1 MTVRILLAE
10 DNENLAQLLARFIEA
25 KGHVVITARTGA
37 EAVRLL
43 GSQPFDLLLLDL
55 GLPEVSGVELLQKLR
70 KAPRLSSLPVIIITG
85 MYKGEKYSQAAL
97 KLGVSHY
104 LEKPFS
110 RESFEAALS
119 DTISISENQ
128 RTKPSVL
135 NTLISVFNNRQSG
148 LLTIGELSPVSF
160 VKGEPSSFLAKGK
173 RDFPEFLLA
182 KGKINREDLQTFL
195 EQGGERIFFTDA
207 GILTFDE
214 LQSESQLYLAK
225 LLLDHLHKSDNV
237 SFSEG
242 SGKDEPPLLQLSV
255 LRLLYDA
262 VKLLPEQFQV
272 EEFLAGTSGLF
283 PARTSLFYRRANLLS
298 MRETDI
304 SLLERIN
311 GQRSVSELLGEKN
324 GTTHDSALFIN
335 FMHLMG
341 MISLKDAPGDEAA
354 PDFPLK
360 TLFNRPLEEGTV
372 MEELLMDFDD
382 IVEEVAGN
390 VVMAMG
396 TNDMAAPLSEEEIGF
411 EQSVQREFSLI
422 RDKDYYAVFGMTPGK
437 FSFNTLKDAYF
448 AKVKEYSPER
458 FMELSG
464 ATSAQAQEILSIY
477 ADAYNTLSNVVA
489 KERYDEMLN
498 DNKTMGIDGKQDGK
512 LHARIQFQSGKVFLD
527 MGEFENAEKALQE
540 AYTLEPENCGHAAF
554 LAWAIYNNSANR
566 NSKAAQERAR
576 ALLTKSLQID
586 KSAEAYAFR
595 GWMLI
600 DEGRD
605 GLAEGEF
612 MKALKINPKEPHANK
627 GLKLIAE
634 KREGEKKG
642 VLRRF
647 FS

>member
-25 KGHVVITARTGA
+25 RGSAVTTARTGTQ
-37 EAVRLL
+37 AVRLL

-55 GLPEVSGVELLQKLR
+55 GLPEVSGVDLLQKIR
-70 KAPRLSSLPVIIITG
+70 KSPRLSSLPVIIITG
-85 MYKGEKYSQAAL
+85 LYKGEKYSQAAL
-97 KLGVSHY
+97 KLGVRHY

-110 RESFEAALS
+110 RERFEAALS
-119 DTISISENQ
+119 DTISVIKGS
-128 RTKPSVL
+128 RKKPTVL
-135 NTLISVFNNRQSG
+135 ETLLSIFNGRQSG
-148 LLTIGELSPVSF
+148 LLTIGELSPVAF

-182 KGKINREDLQTFL
+182 KGKLRREDLQTFL
-195 EQGGERIFFTDA
+195 EQGRERIFFTEA
-207 GILTFDE
+207 GLLTFDE

-225 LLLDHLHKSDNV
+225 LLLDHLLKSDNV
-237 SFSEG
+237 TFSEG
-242 SGKDEPPLLQLSV
+242 SGFDEPPLLQLSI

-262 VKLLPEQFQV
+262 MKLLPEQFQA
-272 EEFLAGTSGLF
+272 EDFLSCNKGLF
-283 PARTSLFYRRANLLS
+283 PARTSLFYRRANLLT
-298 MRETDI
+298 MREADI

-311 GQRSVSELLGEKN
+311 GQRSVSDLLGET
-324 GTTHDSALFIN
+324 GTAHDPALFLN
-335 FMHLMG
+335 FMHLTG
-341 MISLKDAPGDEAA
+341 MIALKDAPGDEAS
-354 PDFPLK
+354 PDFPLT
-360 TLFNRPLEEGTV
+360 TLFNRPLEEGPV
-372 MEELLMDFDD
+372 MEELLIDFVD

-390 VVMAMG
+390 VVMAVG
-396 TNDMAAPLSEEEIGF
+396 NNNMAAPLSEEEIDF
-411 EQSVQREFSLI
+411 EQSVRREYALI
-422 RDKDYYAVFGMTPGK
+422 KDKDYYAVFGMTPGK

-498 DNKTMGIDGKQDGK
+498 DNNTIGIDGKQDGK

-554 LAWAIYNNSANR
+554 LAWAIYNNNANK

-576 ALLTKSLQID
+576 TLLTKSLQID
-586 KSAEAYAFR
+586 KNAEAYAFR

-605 GLAEGEF
+605 GLAEAEF
-612 MKALKINPKEPHANK
+612 MKALKLNPKEPNASK
-627 GLKLIAE
+627 GLKLISE

-647 FS
+647 FG

>member
-1 MTVRILLAE
+1 MTVQILLAE

-25 KGHVVITARTGA
+25 KGHAVITARTGA

-55 GLPEVSGVELLQKLR
+55 GLPEVSGIELLQKIR
-70 KAPRLSSLPVIIITG
+70 KSPKLSSLPVIIITG
-85 MYKGEKYSQAAL
+85 LYKGEKYSQAAL

-110 RESFEAALS
+110 KESFEAALS
-119 DTISISENQ
+119 GTISRIESSRKKPTVLETLLAISN
-128 RTKPSVL
+128 S
-135 NTLISVFNNRQSG
+135 RQSG
-148 LLTIGELSPVSF
+148 VLTIGDLSPVAF
-160 VKGEPSSFLAKGK
+160 VKGEPTSFLAKGK

-182 KGKINREDLQTFL
+182 KGKILREELQTFL
-195 EQGGERIFFTDA
+195 EQGGERIFFTEA

-214 LQSESQLYLAK
+214 LQSESQLYLTK
-225 LLLDHLHKSDNV
+225 LLQEHLLKSDNV
-237 SFSEG
+237 SFAEG
-242 SGKDEPPLLQLSV
+242 PGMDEPPLLQLSI
-255 LRLLYDA
+255 LRLLYDT

-272 EEFLAGTSGLF
+272 EEFLSGKSALY
-283 PARTSLFYRRANLLS
+283 PARTALFYRRANLIT
-298 MRETDI
+298 MREADI

-311 GQRSVSELLGEKN
+311 GSRSVSELLGEN
-324 GTTHDSALFIN
+324 SMTHDSALFIN
-335 FMHLMG
+335 FMHLTG
-341 MISLKDAPGDEAA
+341 MLSLKDAPGDEAA

-360 TLFNRPLEEGTV
+360 ALFNRPLEEGTV
-372 MEELLMDFDD
+372 MEELLIDFDD

-396 TNDMAAPLSEEEIGF
+396 NNDMAAPLSEEEIGF
-411 EQSVQREFSLI
+411 EQRVQREYSLI
-422 RDKDYYAVFGMTPGK
+422 KDKDYYAIFGMTPAK
-437 FSFNTLKDAYF
+437 FSFNILKDAYF

-464 ATSAQAQEILSIY
+464 ATSAMAQEILSIY

-512 LHARIQFQSGKVFLD
+512 LHARIQFQSGKVFLE

-540 AYTLEPENCGHAAF
+540 AYTLEPENCSHAAF

-566 NSKAAQERAR
+566 NSKAAQDRAR
-576 ALLTKSLQID
+576 TLLTKSLQTD

-612 MKALKINPKEPHANK
+612 LKALKLNPKEPNANK
-627 GLKLIAE
+627 GLKLISE